1 MTKKIKFIVLFSFL
15 ILLGL
20 CTKSQARITTSD
32 PTVSSG
38 GTATITINSQ
48 EAVASGAINVSSSG
62 GLTFISASSN
72 YNGVAN
78 DTMLAFSTT
87 KNVSSGIATYKFKV
101 PNVSKTTT
109 YKVTFSSADMT
120 KVNGDKVSSS
130 SATATV
136 TVKAKS
142 SSSSSGSS
150 SSGGSSSS
158 SGSSSSGNSSSSS
171 DDEKEDSKVSFRE
184 VNEKVYA
191 TDSGIN
197 VRSSYS
203 TSSSSVGSLNK
214 GDELT
219 RTGVATK
226 SVNGITWSR
235 VEFNGQTAY
244 VSSAYLTTEKPD
256 ESAEKALKSLEVEGY
271 KLTPEFSSEVT
282 EYTLNVTEDV
292 TSLDIKAEPED
303 EKAKVKITGNDE
315 LLDGVNKIEIKVT
328 AEDGTERKYTINV
341 IKGEMSSLGL
351 EELNISGGY
360 TLNPTFSSDVYEYT
374 LEINDLSVTS
384 LDIEAVANVED
395 ADIEIV
401 GNTELKPGENIVTI
415 LVKSADGNDI
425 RTYQIIVNIVEKQEE
440 QIIAG
445 IDNNDLFVY
454 GGIALGV
461 IVLIIIIAVIR
472 HRRKM
477 LLDEEDDDYEPYY
490 GGFDS
495 LNRDVNKNNNLS
507 DTQDLSN
514 VINNKNIPNVDETQ
528 KVDLSSLNDKKE
540 ENSDPIKEHR
550 KSVIEE
556 NFGADI
562 KNEEDNKD
570 DKGGRRRG
578 KHF

>member
-1 MTKKIKFIVLFSFL
+1 MNRLIKKIIGLIILFVFIIGMFFTNKSEAASFS
-15 ILLGL
+15 
-20 CTKSQARITTSD
+20 ITSGISTT
-32 PTVSSG
+32 TVGNSY
-38 GTATITINSQ
+38 TISIS
-48 EAVASGAINVSSSG
+48 ASGLTGRFNITHSSNVSVNVSS
-62 GLTFISASSN
+62 IWVE
-72 YNGVAN
+72 NGTPNSTIKV
-78 DTMLAFSTT
+78 TT
-87 KNVSSGIATYKFKV
+87 KKAGK
-101 PNVSKTTT
+101 
-109 YKVTFSSADMT
+109 
-120 KVNGDKVSSS
+120 
-130 SATATV
+130 ATV
-136 TVKAKS
+136 TVTPETVADSDGNDITNLGSKTDTVTVKSKS

-158 SGSSSSGNSSSSS
+158 SGSSSSGNSSSSG

-219 RTGVATK
+219 RTGIATK

-244 VSSAYLTTEKPD
+244 VSGAYLTTEKPD

-292 TSLDIKAEPED
+292 TSLNIKAEPED
-303 EKAKVKITGNDE
+303 DKAKVKITGNDK

-351 EELNISGGY
+351 SELNISGGY
-360 TLNPTFSSDVYEYT
+360 TLNPTFSPDVYEYT

-495 LNRDVNKNNNLS
+495 LNRDVNKNNNLN

>member
-1 MTKKIKFIVLFSFL
+1 MKVKKIIAIFISCITCITLLSNVSYAAKGSFSLSKSSVTLSEGSSTSFSISAKNCEGKF
-15 ILLGL
+15 
-20 CTKSQARITTSD
+20 
-32 PTVSSG
+32 TVSSSNSKIVSVSESEIWVSG
-38 GTATITINSQ
+38 STSITLKANSAGTATITVK
-48 EAVASGAINVSSSG
+48 ATNVGDSSENDVTGSKS
-62 GLTFISASSN
+62 IS
-72 YNGVAN
+72 
-78 DTMLAFSTT
+78 
-87 KNVSSGIATYKFKV
+87 
-101 PNVSKTTT
+101 
-109 YKVTFSSADMT
+109 
-120 KVNGDKVSSS
+120 
-130 SATATV
+130 V

-158 SGSSSSGNSSSSS
+158 SGSSSTGNSSSSS

-197 VRSSYS
+197 VRPSYS
-203 TSSSSVGSLNK
+203 TSGDPVGSLNK

-351 EELNISGGY
+351 EKLNISGGY

-384 LDIEAVANVED
+384 LDIEAVANVDD
-395 ADIEIV
+395 ATVEIV

-415 LVKSADGNDI
+415 LVKSVDGNDI

-445 IDNNDLFVY
+445 IDNNDLFLY

-540 ENSDPIKEHR
+540 EKSDPIKEHR

-562 KNEEDNKD
+562 KNDEDNKEN
-570 DKGGRRRG
+570 KGRRRG

>member
-1 MTKKIKFIVLFSFL
+1 MNRLIKKITGLIILFVFL
-15 ILLGL
+15 IGMFF
-20 CTKSQARITTSD
+20 TNKSEAASFSITSGISTT
-32 PTVSSG
+32 TVGNSY
-38 GTATITINSQ
+38 TISIS
-48 EAVASGAINVSSSG
+48 ASGLTGRFNITHSSNVSVNVSSVWVE
-62 GLTFISASSN
+62 
-72 YNGVAN
+72 NGTPDSTIKV
-78 DTMLAFSTT
+78 TT
-87 KNVSSGIATYKFKV
+87 KKAGK
-101 PNVSKTTT
+101 
-109 YKVTFSSADMT
+109 
-120 KVNGDKVSSS
+120 
-130 SATATV
+130 ATV
-136 TVKAKS
+136 TVTPETVADSDGNDITNLGSKTDTVTVKSKS
-142 SSSSSGSS
+142 SSSS

-158 SGSSSSGNSSSSS
+158 SGSSSSGNSSSS
-171 DDEKEDSKVSFRE
+171 DNDKKEDSKVSFRE

-384 LDIEAVANVED
+384 LDIEAVANVDD
-395 ADIEIV
+395 ATVEIV

-445 IDNNDLFVY
+445 IDNNDLFLY

-540 ENSDPIKEHR
+540 EKSDPIKEHR

-562 KNEEDNKD
+562 KNDEDNKEN
-570 DKGGRRRG
+570 KGRRRG

>member
-1 MTKKIKFIVLFSFL
+1 MTRKIKYILLFSFL
-15 ILLGL
+15 IILGL

-48 EAVASGAINVSSSG
+48 EPVSSGAINVVSDG
-62 GLTFISASSN
+62 GLTFVSASGGEN
-72 YNGVAN
+72 NG
-78 DTMLAFSTT
+78 TFLAFAGSSNKT
-87 KNVSSGIATYKFKV
+87 SGIATYKFKV
-101 PNVSKTTT
+101 PTVSKTTT
-109 YKVTFSSADMT
+109 YKVTFSATDMT
-120 KVNGDKVSSS
+120 NADNEEIADSQ
-130 SATATV
+130 ATATV

-142 SSSSSGSS
+142 SSSSS
-150 SSGGSSSS
+150 SGNN
-158 SGSSSSGNSSSSS
+158 SSSSGNNSSKGNSSSSNDDD
-171 DDEKEDSKVSFRE
+171 DDETTAPTFRN
-184 VNEKVYA
+184 VNETVYV

-203 TSSSSVGSLNK
+203 TSSSSIGTLNA

-219 RTGVATK
+219 RTGVAT
-226 SVNGITWSR
+226 SAVGGITWSR
-235 VEFNGQTAY
+235 VTYEGRTAY
-244 VSSAYLTTEKPD
+244 VSSSYLTTEKPE
-256 ESAEKALKSLEVEGY
+256 ESTNKALSSLTINGY
-271 KLTPEFSSEVT
+271 TLTPEFSSNIT
-282 EYTLNVTEDV
+282 EYTLNVPEDV
-292 TSLDIKAEPED
+292 TSLEIDAVPED
-303 EKAKVKITGNDE
+303 DNAEVEITGNDG
-315 LLDGVNKIEIKVT
+315 LLDGVNTVEIRVI
-328 AEDGTERKYTINV
+328 AEDGTARTYTISV
-341 IKGEMSSLGL
+341 TKGEFSTIGL
-351 EELNISGGY
+351 SELSVDGY
-360 TLNPTFSSDVYEYT
+360 TLNPAFSTDIYEYT
-374 LEINDLSVTS
+374 LEIHDLTVTS
-384 LDIEAVANVED
+384 LDVNAVADQENASV
-395 ADIEIV
+395 EIV
-401 GNTELKPGENIVTI
+401 GNTELKPGENIITI
-415 LVKSADGNDI
+415 LVKSEDGSEI
-425 RTYQIIVNIVEKQEE
+425 GTYQIIVNITESIEE
-440 QIIAG
+440 QLIPG
-445 IDNNDLFVY
+445 IDNDDLFLY

-540 ENSDPIKEHR
+540 EKSDPIKEHR

-562 KNEEDNKD
+562 KNDEDNKEN
-570 DKGGRRRG
+570 KGRRRG